1 MEALKETSEIEKK
14 IQDHEK
20 RILALERLL
29 QAKPDSIKKKI
40 SVKEFV
46 LTKNAK
52 DDQRRTLA
60 IGYFLEKYG
69 DSASFNI
76 KDLDK
81 CFREAKMKPPQNM
94 NDKVNKNIVKGYMM
108 EAAEEKDNKKAWVL
122 TNTGEKVV
130 ESNFNEE

>member
-1 MEALKETSEIEKK
+1 M
-14 IQDHEK
+14 
-20 RILALERLL
+20 ALERLL

-81 CFREAKMKPPQNM
+81 CFREAKLKPPQNM